1 MMKLINK
8 YIFNINN
15 ITKIRLENRQVA
27 IFTNDQDVVRLD
39 LEKEP
44 HQDLLYNLGIY
55 LEDEGIEGFMLN
67 ELNDFL
73 YEEEN
78 D

>member
-1 MMKLINK
+1 MKLINK

-44 HQDLLYNLGIY
+44 HQDLLYNLRIC

-67 ELNDFL
+67 ELNDCL